1 MLLNVVSQY
10 ELSVLSM
17 SVMFFQK
24 TFGRLVANGGW
35 GEISIFVA
43 FLEFFNFAK
52 PVNTAVVFLGVLSK
66 QSYSAR
72 NNVDIKRDLDWTLA
86 VSMFDQRLVY
96 TYHMDEC

>member
-1 MLLNVVSQY
+1 M
-10 ELSVLSM
+10 
-17 SVMFFQK
+17 
-24 TFGRLVANGGW
+24 
-35 GEISIFVA
+35 
-43 FLEFFNFAK
+43 
-52 PVNTAVVFLGVLSK
+52 NTAVVFLGVLSK